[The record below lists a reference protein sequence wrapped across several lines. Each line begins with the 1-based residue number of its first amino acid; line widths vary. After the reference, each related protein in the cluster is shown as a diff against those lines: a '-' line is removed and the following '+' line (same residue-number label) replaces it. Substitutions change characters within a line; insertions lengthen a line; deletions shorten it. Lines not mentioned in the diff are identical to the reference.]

1 MHGHPGFA
9 HIAALRGWRVAG
21 YPAVHALQGPGFGQI
36 GLVDDDQVGPG
47 HLALQRVGQQ
57 RIGRLPGQG
66 SGIDDHDDAVQRQC
80 GIGQAQLGDAP
91 GIGDAAGLDHHGVEA
106 LALLQ
111 HADQGHG
118 EVIADLAAHAAIG
131 QRNGV
136 ATVGLDQACIDVERT
151 EVVDQHGQ
159 PLAIRMAQPVV
170 EQRGL
175 AGAQETADDRER
187 QPLSHVMPP

>member
-1 MHGHPGFA
+1 M
-9 HIAALRGWRVAG
+9 RGWRVAG
-21 YPAVHALQGPGFGQI
+21 YPAVHALQGPGIGQI

-57 RIGRLPGQG
+57 RIGGLREQG
-66 SGIDDHDDAVQRQC
+66 AGIQHHDDSIERQTR
-80 GIGQAQLGDAP
+80 IGQAQLGDAP
-91 GIGDAAGLDHHGVEA
+91 GVGDAAGLDHHGVEA

-118 EVIADLAAHAAIG
+118 QVIADLAAHAAIG
-131 QRNGV
+131 QRDGV
-136 ATVGLDQACIDVERT
+136 AAVVLDQACIDVERA

-175 AGAQETADDRER
+175 AGAQEAADDRER
-187 QPLSHVMPP
+187 QPLPHVMPP